1 MDSEKIYRRLT
12 ENIQN
17 KMAKYKEGKSTK
29 DSLNDQLI
37 INISSLCRFLRK
49 REEEKIKEDLEREKR
64 RIEKDKLQLELD
76 KIHKS
81 MIEQEKKIKALLVI
95 KVIIVIKIM
104 LKIMTKK
111 IRIKN
116 RIFKKNPKLKI
127 KRMMKVQKRKN

>member
-49 REEEKIKEDLEREKR
+49 REEAKIKEDLEREKR
-64 RIEKDKLQLELD
+64 RIEKDKL
-76 KIHKS
+76 
-81 MIEQEKKIKALLVI
+81 
-95 KVIIVIKIM
+95 
-104 LKIMTKK
+104 
-111 IRIKN
+111 N
-116 RIFKKNPKLKI
+116 
-127 KRMMKVQKRKN
+127 